1 MQLVQWVSG
10 LLKGLLPASAGA
22 STAQPNTVLALNS
35 SGLIDALFVQC
46 DGGNSASVYELPSG
60 STISG
65 GRS

>member
-1 MQLVQWVSG
+1 MQLVQWV
-10 LLKGLLPASAGA
+10 AGA
-22 STAQPNTVLALNS
+22 LQGLFPVAAATTTKQPNTVLALNS

>member
-10 LLKGLLPASAGA
+10 LLKGLLPASAA
-22 STAQPNTVLALNS
+22 STAKQPNTVLALNS
-35 SGLIDALFVQC
+35 VGAVDPAFITY

-65 GRS
+65 GRA